1 MTVESRLSQTTGP
14 DEISGMRQKER
25 RKDFG
30 RPRAAKKN
38 DKSKLKDGPTAVRL
52 ESGNLLANQGK
63 PKEERR
69 LLLSHIN

>member
-30 RPRAAKKN
+30 KPWEAKKN
-38 DKSKLKDGPTAVRL
+38 DKSKLKRWTDGGTPRVRKFTCQPRKTKRGKTAPSV
-52 ESGNLLANQGK
+52 SY
-63 PKEERR
+63 
-69 LLLSHIN
+69 